1 MDDLSQ
7 DFEVLAERAD
17 DCGALWAART
27 LRRHTASQR
36 ELPLMWPGTMEEARG
51 LVGTFAGRAGFT
63 ERERLAKIIQYAAEW
78 TWGDSVHA
86 VPSSYARAG

>member
-27 LRRHTASQR
+27 LRRHTAAKR
-36 ELPLMWPGTMEEARG
+36 DLPEEWPGTLDEARG
-51 LVGTFAGRAGFT
+51 LVATFAGRTGFT
-63 ERERLAKIIQYAAEW
+63 DRERLAKIVLYAAEW
-78 TWGDSVHA
+78 TWSESVHG
-86 VPSSYARAG
+86 VVSSYARAG

>member
-1 MDDLSQ
+1 MISAKTSR
-7 DFEVLAERAD
+7 FSPNEPMTAGRFGRPA
-17 DCGALWAART
+17 CCAATPHRSESC
-27 LRRHTASQR
+27 RC
-36 ELPLMWPGTMEEARG
+36 EWPGTLEEARG